1 MGLIYHPTES
11 QGLVSALNTNIAT
24 AQEMIDKLNQASQ
37 HLIEA
42 LSGNEL
48 SGAAYTAGKGL
59 FSELILPTISKAS
72 EALQKVKSDA
82 KQYEGFASSA
92 GSEILDEDKLNEQ
105 LETLRTQQSALTS
118 QINFYNQQA
127 ALHPENSEL
136 NTSYGD
142 FSTQLSSYMGTNA
155 HDIQKVQEKLQKLHE
170 FNSHVSSLFNQSKE
184 NWQSVLTL
192 LGVLNQS
199 SINSKTGQTSL
210 PGGLKFKEI
219 QDFIKEKGTD
229 VGKEKIIDI
238 AKEGLQGQIIKAGA
252 DKADNI
258 YNNRYRITDAEGNIL
273 GKTPGATKTAIEGV
287 ERSSKTLAKYGGE
300 AFSDTFGTLVGVGI
314 DTWVNHEDAGEAW
327 GKEMTNTAVTASVIG
342 GIEGGSALLAETAL
356 GVALGVTPVGVGFIA
371 GAAIGIGVGL
381 ANDYLRDHFKGVKD
395 FEDGVGNAVVSGW
408 NSSVKEV
415 GHVWR
420 NLFG

>member
-1 MGLIYHPTES
+1 
-11 QGLVSALNTNIAT
+11 
-24 AQEMIDKLNQASQ
+24 MIDKLNQASK

-42 LSGNEL
+42 LNGKTL

-59 FSELILPTISKAS
+59 FSELVLPTISKAS
-72 EALQKVKSDA
+72 EALEKVKSDA

-105 LETLRTQQSALTS
+105 LETLRTQQAALSS
-118 QINFYNQQA
+118 QINFYTQQA

-170 FNSHVSSLFNQSKE
+170 FNSHVSSLFIQSKE
-184 NWQSVLTL
+184 NWQSVLAL
-192 LGVLNQS
+192 LGILNQS
-199 SINSKTGQTSL
+199 SINPKTGQSSL
-210 PGGLKFKEI
+210 PGGLKFEEI

-229 VGKEKIIDI
+229 VAKEKIIDL
-238 AKEGLQGQIIKAGA
+238 AKEGLQGQIINAGVSRA
-252 DKADNI
+252 KDI
-258 YNNRYRITDAEGNIL
+258 HTNRYRITDAEGNIL
-273 GKTPGATKTAIEGV
+273 GKTPGATKAAMEGV
-287 ERSSKTLAKYGGE
+287 EQSSKTLAKYGGE
-300 AFSDTFGTLVGVGI
+300 AFSNTFGTLVGVGM

-342 GIEGGSALLAETAL
+342 GIEGGTAILASIGL
-356 GVALGVTPVGVGFIA
+356 ISNPVGIGFLA

-381 ANDYLRDHFKGVKD
+381 ANDYLRDHYKVVKD